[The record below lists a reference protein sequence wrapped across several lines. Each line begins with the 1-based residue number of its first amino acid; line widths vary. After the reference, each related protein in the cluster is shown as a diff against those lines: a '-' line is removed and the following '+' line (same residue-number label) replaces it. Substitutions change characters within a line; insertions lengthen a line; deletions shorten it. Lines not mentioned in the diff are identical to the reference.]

1 MKNNKENNND
11 LLNKI
16 QNDNKVK
23 KSALKKIINA
33 LDKNNPKKITKKN
46 RKNENS

>member
-1 MKNNKENNND
+1 MKNKEQETD

-33 LDKNNPKKITKKN
+33 LDKSKN
-46 RKNENS
+46 RNNN

>member
-1 MKNNKENNND
+1 MKNTKEDSND
-11 LLNKI
+11 LLSKI

-33 LDKNNPKKITKKN
+33 LDKNNPKN
-46 RKNENS
+46 NN

>member
-1 MKNNKENNND
+1 MKNNKEQEND
-11 LLNKI
+11 ILNKI

-33 LDKNNPKKITKKN
+33 LDKDNNKN
-46 RKNENS
+46 NN

>member
-1 MKNNKENNND
+1 MKNTKEDSNN

-33 LDKNNPKKITKKN
+33 LDKSNNKIN
-46 RKNENS
+46 N

>member
-1 MKNNKENNND
+1 MKNNKVQVKD

-16 QNDNKVK
+16 QKNNNVK

-33 LDKNNPKKITKKN
+33 LDNNKNQIK
-46 RKNENS
+46 RNENI